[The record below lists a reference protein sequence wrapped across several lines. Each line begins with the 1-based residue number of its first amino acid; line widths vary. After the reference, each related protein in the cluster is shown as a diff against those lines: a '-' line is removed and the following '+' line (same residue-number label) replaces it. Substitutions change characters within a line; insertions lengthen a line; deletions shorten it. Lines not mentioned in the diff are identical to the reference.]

1 MSWHDPARSLEP
13 EADTALRNELRA
25 LLGLPEPELRFE
37 AEPTPELI
45 RLADDLR
52 REALRRNRTARRRT
66 SWMLVAAALP
76 FALALGGVGV
86 WGVGQKHKAD
96 ELAATVAREEA
107 QIHELAA
114 AKAIHQEAPAAQP
127 PLPARVPAAKGRPA
141 QVLLLGSRPKPKEL
155 VIPVQRSAEPNAND
169 TERVK
174 AR

>member
-13 EADTALRNELRA
+13 EADTALRNELRG
-25 LLGLPEPELRFE
+25 LLGLPEPEPLRFE

-52 REALRRNRTARRRT
+52 REALRRNHTARRRT

-86 WGVGQKHKAD
+86 WGIGQKHKAD
-96 ELAATVAREEA
+96 ELASTVAREEA
-107 QIHELAA
+107 QIHQLAA
-114 AKAIHQEAPAAQP
+114 AQQVQPQAPAAIP
-127 PLPARVPAAKGRPA
+127 SVPVAKGRPA
-141 QVLLLGSRPKPKEL
+141 QVLLMGSRPKPKEL